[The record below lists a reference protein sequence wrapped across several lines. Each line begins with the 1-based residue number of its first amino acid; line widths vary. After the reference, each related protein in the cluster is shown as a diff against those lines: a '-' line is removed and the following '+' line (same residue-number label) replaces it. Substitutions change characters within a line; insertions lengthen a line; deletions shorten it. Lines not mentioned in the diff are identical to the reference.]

1 MPYNEGMRKP
11 TNIIFIETDQQR
23 YDTIAAQGNPHMI
36 TPNLDRLVRE
46 GVSFTNA
53 FCCGATCISSR
64 AALYTGQFPHNTG
77 CYSFDA
83 WGHNRTWLHEIRES
97 GFHTAAIGKVHHS
110 PNRAMMAY
118 DDRIF
123 TENFPMMSGTY
134 DDYANYLKAEG
145 QESGC
150 KLLAQDGKW
159 MEKCVSDLF
168 PLEEKYHVDR
178 FVGRMAVR
186 WIEDYGRYTPTDKP
200 FYLHIGF
207 QGPHDPFD
215 PPERFYN
222 MYKDRDVPLPHKDKL
237 GYEGRPPYYKRHMEC
252 LLNTKSWDKA
262 PNYGGWAADLR
273 DKTDED
279 LKRMRRHYYAE
290 ITQID
295 EQIGLILD
303 ALERRG
309 VLEESLIVFTSDH
322 GDNLG
327 DHGLLYKWLMTE
339 QTVHVPCV
347 VRLPGAH
354 RGGTTDEGLF
364 SQIDLGPTFLTAL
377 GLDVPQRLDGRSN
390 WNRLAAGDR
399 SETPERVYCEDNYL
413 TMVRTPDR
421 KLITYAGQPHEEYFD
436 MAADP
441 WEEENLAGKE
451 EWRREILELKEE
463 TLDWLMVSRY
473 LGSLPQIDSDRGK
486 RKNWPANHPD
496 DPWVLHPGMI
506 GQNGEAL

>member
-1 MPYNEGMRKP
+1 MKKP
-11 TNIIFIETDQQR
+11 TNIILIETDQQR

-36 TPNLDRLVRE
+36 TPHLDRLVSE
-46 GVSFTNA
+46 GISFTNA

-64 AALYTGQFPHNTG
+64 AAMYTGQFPHNTG
-77 CYSFDA
+77 CYSFDE
-83 WGHNRTWLHEIRES
+83 WGHNRTWLHEVKEA

-110 PNRAMMAY
+110 PNRAMMAF

-123 TENFPMMSGTY
+123 TENFPIMSGSF

-168 PLEEKYHVDR
+168 PMDEKYHVDQ

-186 WIEDYGRYTPTDKP
+186 WIEDYNTYAPTDKP

-222 MYKDRDVPLPHKDKL
+222 MYKNREVPLPRKDKK
-237 GYEGRPPYYKRHMEC
+237 GYDGRPPYYRRHMESI
-252 LLNTKSWDKA
+252 LNTKSWDKA
-262 PNYGGWAADLR
+262 PAYGGWAADLR

-279 LKRMRRHYYAE
+279 LARMRRHYYAE

-295 EQIGLILD
+295 EQIGRILD
-303 ALERRG
+303 ALERKG
-309 VLEESLIVFTSDH
+309 ALDNSLIIFTSDH

-327 DHGLLYKWLMTE
+327 DHELLYKWLMTD
-339 QTVHVPCV
+339 QAIHVPFV
-347 VRLPGAH
+347 VRLPEAE
-354 RGGTTDEGLF
+354 RAGTVDNDLL
-364 SQIDLGPTFLTAL
+364 SQIDVGPTILTAL
-377 GLDVPQRLDGRSN
+377 GLGVPQRLDGHSN
-390 WNRLAAGDR
+390 WNRFISGDS
-399 SETPERVYCEDNYL
+399 SEAPGTVYCEDNYL
-413 TMVRTPDR
+413 TMIRTKDR
-421 KLITYAGQPHEEYFD
+421 KLITYAGQEHEEYFD
-436 MAADP
+436 LESDP
-441 WEEENLAGKE
+441 WEEENLSTSVPHRK
-451 EWRREILELKEE
+451 EILELKEK
-463 TLDWLMVSRY
+463 TLDWLMGSRY
-473 LGSLPQIDSDRGK
+473 LGSLSHINDPAGK
-486 RKNWPANHPD
+486 RKNWPANHPH

-506 GQNGEAL
+506 GNNDEKL